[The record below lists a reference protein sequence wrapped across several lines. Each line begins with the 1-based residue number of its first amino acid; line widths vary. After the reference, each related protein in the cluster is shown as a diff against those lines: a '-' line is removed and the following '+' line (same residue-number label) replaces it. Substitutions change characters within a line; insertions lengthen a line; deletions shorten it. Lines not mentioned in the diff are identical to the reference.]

1 MQITSQMPR
10 PGAWKIF
17 LIWASIGL
25 QSFGGGTSTTFLII
39 REFVEKRHWMTMEDY
54 LHLWSLCFFAPG
66 INLVALTILIGKRLG
81 GAMGVV
87 AALAGMLLPSVI
99 ITCLLAAGF
108 QLIQHLA
115 AVQAILKGVIPATAG
130 LMLLVAINTA
140 LPQLKTARKEGILS
154 LMADIILIVL
164 CALAIILWQIP
175 VVVTLPTLAI
185 LGIILFTR
193 PLFITK
199 KEFQRHD

>member
-1 MQITSQMPR
+1 MQITAQMPK

-39 REFVEKRHWMTMEDY
+39 REFVEKRHWLTMEDY

-81 GAMGVV
+81 GATGVV

-99 ITCLLAAGF
+99 ITCLLSVGF

-154 LMADIILIVL
+154 LVADIILILL
-164 CALAIILWQIP
+164 CAIAIIIWQIP
-175 VVVTLPTLAI
+175 VVVTLPALAI
-185 LGIILFTR
+185 LGIVLFTR
-193 PLFITK
+193 PLFTAK
-199 KEFQRHD
+199 KEIQRHD

>member
-1 MQITSQMPR
+1 MQTTSQMPR

-39 REFVEKRHWMTMEDY
+39 REFVEKRGWMTMEDY

-81 GAMGVV
+81 GALGVIS
-87 AALAGMLLPSVI
+87 ALAGMLLPSVV
-99 ITCLLAAGF
+99 ITCLLSAGF
-108 QLIQHLA
+108 QLIRHLT

-130 LMLLVAINTA
+130 LMLLVAFSTA
-140 LPQLKTARKEGILS
+140 QPQLKTARKRGVREPHGGSHPDPAVRTRHHS
-154 LMADIILIVL
+154 LANTGYRD
-164 CALAIILWQIP
+164 AARTGDPGHRP
-175 VVVTLPTLAI
+175 VHTTTFRSEERNAAA
-185 LGIILFTR
+185 
-193 PLFITK
+193 
-199 KEFQRHD
+199 